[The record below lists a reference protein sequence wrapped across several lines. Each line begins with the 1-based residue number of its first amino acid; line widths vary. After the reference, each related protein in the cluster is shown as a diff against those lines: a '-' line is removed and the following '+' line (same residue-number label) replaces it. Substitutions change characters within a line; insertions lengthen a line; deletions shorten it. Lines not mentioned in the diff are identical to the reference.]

1 MSKDGAAIGKVTA
14 EYYDKHGVR
23 IKENDMISIA
33 GDEPEKVYA
42 CGEGDLGINASNE
55 AYLKN
60 HPDARTEYYLLSN
73 FDLNDIEIQ

>member
-42 CGEGDLGINASNE
+42 
-55 AYLKN
+55 
-60 HPDARTEYYLLSN
+60 
-73 FDLNDIEIQ
+73 